1 MGGFLH
7 GRVIDHWR
15 SRRAGLAAQKVKNL
29 KPPTLKKKFEK
40 HRGC

>member
-1 MGGFLH
+1 ME
-7 GRVIDHWR
+7 
-15 SRRAGLAAQKVKNL
+15 GLLIIGVLVALVWLSQKVKNL